1 MFKVKFY
8 AYLIATFSVLIV
20 FNIAFSDTTTTN
32 GKAIP
37 SIPLL
42 QLDRVGSEDR
52 ADCSNVNYHVDA
64 FVGTTLEG
72 ANACP
77 SITLPE
83 NRSSCVTSEE
93 EELTLTGSAYKGFLP
108 PTGYDEIGSTTA
120 LKILIEVNIDNYL
133 LWDRRPYR
141 KTRRYE
147 STKIDVFINNVRGA
161 AEAIDFVGSALEGLI
176 SFNLVDS
183 MPEVGIAFEYTEKHC
198 GYTIEDP
205 WNPQSDTIGLR
216 IVYVGIEGDCGKYN
230 VNNIIHEIFHAL
242 GYYGHSAIQNTVM
255 TVGGTWVGWESDK
268 GEIDDVTISVIKNLY
283 ALPPGTRIDLVPHQ
297 KAMPW
302 IPSLLLDD

>member
-1 MFKVKFY
+1 MFKVRFY
-8 AYLIATFSVLIV
+8 AYLVVTFSVLIL
-20 FNIAFSDTTTTN
+20 FNIAFAYTTMPN

-93 EELTLTGSAYKGFLP
+93 EELAVTIGYKGFLP
-108 PTGYDEIGSTTA
+108 PTGYAEIGSVTA
-120 LKILIEVNIDNYL
+120 LKLLREVNIDNYL
-133 LWDRRPYR
+133 VHDRRPYR

-161 AEAIDFVGSALEGLI
+161 AEAINFFGTALEGLI
-176 SFNLVDS
+176 S
-183 MPEVGIAFEYTEKHC
+183 
-198 GYTIEDP
+198 
-205 WNPQSDTIGLR
+205 
-216 IVYVGIEGDCGKYN
+216 
-230 VNNIIHEIFHAL
+230 
-242 GYYGHSAIQNTVM
+242 
-255 TVGGTWVGWESDK
+255 
-268 GEIDDVTISVIKNLY
+268 
-283 ALPPGTRIDLVPHQ
+283 
-297 KAMPW
+297 
-302 IPSLLLDD
+302 